1 MDPARSTT
9 SIVLFCLLILAG
21 GYFAGAEIALASV
34 NKIRIAGQVDDGDK
48 KAKRVQYILDN
59 FNKALTTLLIGNNIA
74 HIGCSAIAT
83 TMTYQLLQ
91 QHTDWPSW
99 IQTVSTLLTTVI
111 VFQFSEMIPKCFA
124 KDCNEA
130 FAKNIAGSLIF
141 LMKVLT
147 PISFLFT
154 LLGDLLSRP
163 FLKKATV
170 QPTVTEEELHDIIET
185 VVQEGEIDE
194 DTGDLIQSVLEFT
207 DSVVHEV
214 FTPMSDVTTI
224 CNDMTPDQIIA
235 AIRETPFT
243 RLPVTDPNGK
253 VVGILH
259 IRNYL
264 RAYLKDGAPEL
275 QPLISAPH
283 FVQQGKAVDELLES
297 MSQHRVHLAVVLD
310 NKGKA
315 LGIIT
320 IEDILEEL
328 VGEIY
333 DEEDI
338 KGGVG
343 V

>member
-1 MDPARSTT
+1 MDPARST
-9 SIVLFCLLILAG
+9 SIILFCLLILAG
-21 GYFAGAEIALASV
+21 GYFAGAEISLASV
-34 NKIRIAGQVDDGDK
+34 NKIRIAGQADDGDK
-48 KAKRVQYILDN
+48 KSKRVQYILDN

-91 QHTDWPSW
+91 EHTNWPAW
-99 IQTVSTLLTTVI
+99 IQTASTLLTTVV
-111 VFQFSEMIPKCFA
+111 VFLFSEMVPKCFA

-147 PISFLFT
+147 PVSFFFT

-163 FLKKATV
+163 FLKRTTV

-194 DTGDLIQSVLEFT
+194 DTGDLIQSALEFS
-207 DSVVHEV
+207 DSKVREV
-214 FTPMSDVTTI
+214 FTPWKNVITVH
-224 CNDMTPDQIIA
+224 NGMTPDEIVT
-235 AIRETPFT
+235 AIKETSFT
-243 RLPVTDPNGK
+243 RLPVTDTDGK
-253 VVGILH
+253 VIGTLN

-264 RAYLKDGAPEL
+264 RAYLKDGAPDL
-275 QPLISAPH
+275 QALITAPH
-283 FVQQGKAVDELLES
+283 FVQQGTPVDELLES
-297 MSQHRVHLAVVLD
+297 MSRHRVHLAVVLTS
-310 NKGKA
+310 KGDT

-320 IEDILEEL
+320 MEDILEEL

-333 DEEDI
+333 DEEDV
-338 KGGVG
+338 KGGVAL
-343 V
+343 

>member
-9 SIVLFCLLILAG
+9 SIILFCLLILAG
-21 GYFAGAEIALASV
+21 GYFAGAEISLASV
-34 NKIRIAGQVDDGDK
+34 NKIRIAGQADDGDK

-91 QHTDWPSW
+91 QHTDLPGW
-99 IQTVSTLLTTVI
+99 IQTVSTLLTTVV
-111 VFQFSEMIPKCFA
+111 VFLFSEMVPKCFA

-147 PISFLFT
+147 PVSFLFT
-154 LLGDLLSRP
+154 LLGDLLSKP
-163 FLKKATV
+163 FLKKASV

-185 VVQEGEIDE
+185 VVQEGELDE
-194 DTGDLIQSVLEFT
+194 DTGDLIQSALEFS
-207 DSVVHEV
+207 DSKVHEV
-214 FTPMSDVTTI
+214 FTPWKDVTTI
-224 CNDMTPDQIIA
+224 HNGMTPEEILE
-235 AIRETPFT
+235 AIRNTSFT
-243 RLPVTDPNGK
+243 RLPVTDTEGK
-253 VVGILH
+253 VVGIVH

-264 RAYLKDGAPEL
+264 RAYLKNGKPDL
-275 QPLISAPH
+275 QALISAPH
-283 FVQQGKAVDELLES
+283 FVQQGKPVDELLES
-297 MSQHRVHLAVVLD
+297 MSRHRVHLAVVLD
-310 NKGKA
+310 TKGA
-315 LGIIT
+315 TVGIIT

-333 DEEDI
+333 DEEDV
-338 KGGVG
+338 KGGVAQ
-343 V
+343 

>member
-1 MDPARSTT
+1 MDPARST
-9 SIVLFCLLILAG
+9 SIILFCLLILAG
-21 GYFAGAEIALASV
+21 GYFAGAEISLASV
-34 NKIRIAGQVDDGDK
+34 NKIRIAGQADDGDK

-91 QHTDWPSW
+91 EHTNWPAW
-99 IQTVSTLLTTVI
+99 IQTASTLLTTVV
-111 VFQFSEMIPKCFA
+111 VFLFSEMVPKCFA

-147 PISFLFT
+147 PVSFFFT

-163 FLKKATV
+163 FLKRTTV

-194 DTGDLIQSVLEFT
+194 DTGDLIQSALEFS
-207 DSVVHEV
+207 DSKVREV
-214 FTPMSDVTTI
+214 FTPWKNVITVH
-224 CNDMTPDQIIA
+224 NGMTPDEIVT
-235 AIRETPFT
+235 AIKETSFT
-243 RLPVTDPNGK
+243 RLPVTDTDGK
-253 VVGILH
+253 VIGTLN

-264 RAYLKDGAPEL
+264 RAYLKDGAPDL
-275 QPLISAPH
+275 QALITAPH
-283 FVQQGKAVDELLES
+283 FVQQGTPVDELLES
-297 MSQHRVHLAVVLD
+297 MSRHRVHLAVVLTS
-310 NKGKA
+310 KGDT

-320 IEDILEEL
+320 MEDILEEL

-333 DEEDI
+333 DEEDV
-338 KGGVG
+338 KGGVAL
-343 V
+343 